1 MSEKKKDPEEPVE
14 SHSYYID
21 LRIKKIEKA
30 CDQIVQQAYALRHL
44 VKGSADT
51 IPQDE
56 LDALFDKLM
65 QDT

>member
-1 MSEKKKDPEEPVE
+1 MSKKNKDPEEHSE

-44 VKGSADT
+44 IKGSADT

-56 LDALFDKLM
+56 LDKIFNKLM
-65 QDT
+65 ED